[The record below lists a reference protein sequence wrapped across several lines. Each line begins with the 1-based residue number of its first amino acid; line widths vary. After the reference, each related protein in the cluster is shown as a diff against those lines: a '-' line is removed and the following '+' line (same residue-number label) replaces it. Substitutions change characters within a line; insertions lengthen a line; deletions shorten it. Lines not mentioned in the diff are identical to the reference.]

1 MEICGEEFKIED
13 IYDSIITIPDCF
25 VTGKNKLGVGHG
37 EAKLYFGNKDIMRNF
52 FGNEG
57 FSVTCFLLK
66 SDLLVYLNTLKE
78 EYFSPSQNYLGK
90 SDFPTLWQERINK
103 VNSLPNIIKFQ
114 VTDQKQIL
122 GIRGYV
128 KSENEGYNL
137 IRELSL
143 PLVTYVS
150 VMKLTDKSNSQ
161 IFYWK
166 LFVDYEIIS
175 EKKNGPLVFSYG
187 KKIYNNKTSN
197 IKEKDKLEEYNR
209 QQARVGQ
216 GLYREK
222 LLKEC
227 PYCPITMLNDE
238 RLLIASHIK
247 PWSMSNDE
255 EKIDPK
261 NGYVLSP
268 LYDKLFD
275 KGFITFTKDK
285 HMIISDWLSPSNK
298 TRLNLKNNLY
308 IPRLPMDK
316 KRIEYLKFH
325 MDNIFKK

>member
-1 MEICGEEFKIED
+1 MEICGENFKIED
-13 IYDSIITIPDCF
+13 IYDSIVTIPDCF
-25 VTGKNKLGVGHG
+25 VTGKNKLGTGHG
-37 EAKLYFGNKDIMRNF
+37 EAKLYFGTKNTMHKF

-66 SDLLVYLNTLKE
+66 SDLLIYLNTLKE
-78 EYFSPSQNYLGK
+78 EYFSPSQNYVGK
-90 SDFPTLWQERINK
+90 SNFPNLWKERVNK
-103 VNSLPNIIKFQ
+103 VNSLPDIIKFQ
-114 VTDQKQIL
+114 VIDQEQIV
-122 GIRGYV
+122 GSRGYV
-128 KSENEGYNL
+128 NSQSDGYNL

-143 PLVTYVS
+143 PLVTYIS
-150 VMKLTDKSNSQ
+150 VMKLVDKSNST

-166 LFVDYEIIS
+166 LFVDYEIIY

-187 KKIYNNKTSN
+187 KKTENDKTSN
-197 IKEKDKLEEYNR
+197 IKEEDTLEENR

-247 PWSMSNDE
+247 PWALSNDE

-261 NGYVLSP
+261 NGYILSP

-285 HMIISDWLSPSNK
+285 RMLVSDWLSPSNK
-298 TRLNLKNNLY
+298 TRLNLKNNIY
-308 IPRLPMDK
+308 IPLLPMDK
-316 KRIEYLKFH
+316 KRIKYLQFH
-325 MDNIFKK
+325 IDNIFKK